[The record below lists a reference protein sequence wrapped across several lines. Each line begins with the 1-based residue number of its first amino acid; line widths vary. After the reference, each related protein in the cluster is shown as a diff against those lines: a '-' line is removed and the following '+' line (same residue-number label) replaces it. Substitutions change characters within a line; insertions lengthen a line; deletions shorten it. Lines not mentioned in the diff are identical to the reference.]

1 MLQTQEYTSQIVT
14 SLDGQ
19 PLAAIID
26 YNTYQLLE
34 HIISELH
41 LAQQSQLDTEVLRKQ
56 ISLLQFTLHGY
67 RIGVEMDANPS
78 SVVTHAEL
86 KRQLAEKKASMEKQ
100 HVAA

>member
-1 MLQTQEYTSQIVT
+1 MLRTQDTPQIIT

-34 HIISELH
+34 QVISELH
-41 LAQQSQLDTEVLRKQ
+41 LAQQEQLDPNVLRKQ

-67 RIGVEMDANPS
+67 RIGVEMDADPS
-78 SVVTHAEL
+78 NVVTHAEL
-86 KRQLAEKKASMEKQ
+86 KRQLAEKKAHLEKQ